1 MKKSFGFILIVILL
15 ITLTNTAFA
24 DNNKDFIIEDGVLTK
39 YVGSDEKVI
48 IPDNIVVI
56 GKNSFEN
63 NSLTSVTIPGNV
75 LLISN
80 SAFSMCENLEA
91 VIIEEGV
98 KEIEAYAFF
107 NCPKLKNIMIPQSV
121 EEIGYR
127 AFSYNE
133 KFLEFIHKFKENP
146 SHPSISPT
154 DGTQLLSMSV
164 LYTHIITIHGRR
176 GSYAEKYC
184 KLNGIKFKVII

>member
-1 MKKSFGFILIVILL
+1 
-15 ITLTNTAFA
+15 
-24 DNNKDFIIEDGVLTK
+24 
-39 YVGSDEKVI
+39 
-48 IPDNIVVI
+48 
-56 GKNSFEN
+56 
-63 NSLTSVTIPGNV
+63 
-75 LLISN
+75 
-80 SAFSMCENLEA
+80 
-91 VIIEEGV
+91 
-98 KEIEAYAFF
+98 
-107 NCPKLKNIMIPQSV
+107 MIPQSV